1 MVAAAPSPVLLSS
14 SAVAAPKPVVAKM
27 QNPQAKFFIGAGVGL
42 TYEFALGHF
51 LEFIK
56 IMKQTQP
63 QKTYLELARDITRS
77 KGIVGIWD
85 GFFPWGTVQ
94 ALAKGSVFSW
104 GQAFSRQQLGPFV
117 KQGYLSDRT
126 AEVVSGGLGGGV
138 QGIVLSPTLLL
149 KTRVMTDPVFRTKMT
164 GWETIVKSGTVGLN
178 VIKNEGV
185 PALMKGSVV
194 FSMKRV
200 ADWSTRYFFCVL
212 SEDIM
217 FRRGDPNKKI
227 TMTEELAASL
237 VGGTLSCLAT
247 LPVDV
252 MVAQIQQASKAG
264 ANVGVLETFKAEY
277 AKGGMKRLV
286 GFSMLG
292 FMPRCAHVAFTTMVM
307 KTGASAVYSVYEDY
321 VN

>member
-1 MVAAAPSPVLLSS
+1 
-14 SAVAAPKPVVAKM
+14 M
-27 QNPQAKFFIGAGVGL
+27 QNPQVKFFIGAGVGW
-42 TYEFALGHF
+42 TYEFAAGHF

-56 IMKQTQP
+56 VMKQTQSH
-63 QKTYLELARDITRS
+63 KSYLELARDITRS

-104 GQAFSRQQLGPFV
+104 GQAFSRAQLSPLV
-117 KQGYLSDRT
+117 KQGYLSDRM
-126 AEVVSGGLGGGV
+126 AEIMSGGLGGGI

-149 KTRVMTDPVFRTKMT
+149 KTRVMTDPVFRTKMS
-164 GWETIVKSGTVGLN
+164 GWETITKSGQVGMN
-178 VIKNEGV
+178 VIRNEGV

-194 FSMKRV
+194 FSLKRV

-212 SEDIM
+212 SEDVM
-217 FRRGDPNKKI
+217 YRRGDPTRKI
-227 TMTEELAASL
+227 TVSEELAASL

-264 ANVGVLETFKAEY
+264 ANVGIVDTFKNEFAQ
-277 AKGGMKRLV
+277 GGVKRLV
-286 GFSMLG
+286 GFAMGG
-292 FMPRCAHVAFTTMVM
+292 FVPRCLHVAFTTMVM
-307 KTGASAVYSVYEDY
+307 KTGCSAVYSIYEEY
-321 VN
+321 AEAN